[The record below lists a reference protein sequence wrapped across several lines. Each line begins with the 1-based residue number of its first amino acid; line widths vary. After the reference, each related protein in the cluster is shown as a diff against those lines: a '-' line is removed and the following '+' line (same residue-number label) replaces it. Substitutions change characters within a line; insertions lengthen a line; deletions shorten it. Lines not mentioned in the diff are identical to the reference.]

1 MNNLG
6 LRVLESVI
14 LLSSAALGL
23 NSFAPDKSRYICLC
37 NAVTDLVSAVVASQP
52 SVASRL
58 LLPKNLGPS

>member
-1 MNNLG
+1 M
-6 LRVLESVI
+6 
-14 LLSSAALGL
+14 LSSAALGL
-23 NSFAPDKSRYICLC
+23 NSFAPDKGRYICLC